1 MSENIF
7 NTPVAQS
14 KDMLKYVCVQ
24 DFEDDYHK
32 DAHDP
37 NDKLM
42 REVRMVRRRYKTTLE
57 YQYAVNIVNKYL
69 ALLMVKY
76 GGEDRFISLLQ
87 SEAID
92 EYLPPI
98 PRMKAAPRNKFILKK
113 GLLVSSASFKKLDVD
128 KLYDLSELY
137 AKANKDLKEIP
148 FAERDDPQVKEA
160 EKIIEERGVT
170 NSTSTIYNRAN
181 MELDLFEEYFIS
193 HVKGG
198 RKKPDHI
205 EQTTDIT
212 LRDIMKDDYRE
223 NVVDINED
231 EEEFIL
237 HNNAFIRKEDVET
250 VDNLRTLATLGWD
263 QVKLTRRIKGS
274 SRNSLLRLTKNES
287 KKSKKK
293 RKKAERAGNQFLLDL
308 SGQSDKY
315 DSFGDFENA
324 MLDFTSGNRFK

>member
-1 MSENIF
+1 MSGIF

-14 KDMLKYVCVQ
+14 KDMLYHVCVQ

-32 DAHDP
+32 DAYDP
-37 NDKLM
+37 NDKIM
-42 REVRMVRRRYKTTLE
+42 REVRMVRRRYKTTIE

-76 GGEDRFISLLQ
+76 GGEDRFISLLR

-98 PRMKAAPRNKFILKK
+98 PRMKAGPRNKYLLKK
-113 GLLVSSASFKKLDVD
+113 RLLVTSASFKRLDTE
-128 KLYDLSELY
+128 KLYELGETYSE
-137 AKANKDLKEIP
+137 KNEDVKDIP
-148 FAERDDPQVKEA
+148 FTDRDDPKVLEA
-160 EKIIEERGVT
+160 EKLIEKYGVT
-170 NSTSTIYNRAN
+170 HTSQNIYNRVN
-181 MELDLFEEYFIS
+181 MELDLFEEYFAS
-193 HVKGG
+193 HVKGA
-198 RKKPDHI
+198 KKKSEPV
-205 EQTTDIT
+205 EQMTDIT
-212 LRDIMKDDYRE
+212 VRDILKDNYRE
-223 NVVDINED
+223 TIVDINED

-237 HNNAFIRKEDVET
+237 HKNAFIRKEDIET
-250 VDNLRTLATLGWD
+250 VENIKILGSLGWD
-263 QVKLTRRIKGS
+263 QVKLTRRIKGA
-274 SRNSLLRLTKNES
+274 SRNSILRITKNES

-324 MLDFTSGNRFK
+324 MLNFTSENRFS